1 MESGVPSPPDRR
13 SRPSFLVLVLVAA
26 LAGAAAFLLLRRSAS
41 TTSEGAAGKP
51 SPDAVLP
58 ASPVLLNAKAAIIAD
73 RYHCLCG
80 DCSDT
85 LGRCTCA
92 RDKGSNEMKSTL
104 NKLAEEKKDLHEID
118 AAMAIKYGPKVL
130 VQGVPAPPPPAST
143 SK

>member
-1 MESGVPSPPDRR
+1 MESGVPLPPPRR

-26 LAGAAAFLLLRRSAS
+26 LAGGAAFFFLRRLPGPGASKTAGTPSA
-41 TTSEGAAGKP
+41 EALLP
-51 SPDAVLP
+51 S
-58 ASPVLLNAKAAIIAD
+58 SPVLLNAKAAIIAD

-85 LGRCTCA
+85 LGKCTCA

-118 AAMAIKYGPKVL
+118 AAMAIKYGSKVL
-130 VQGVPAPPPPAST
+130 VQGAPSAPAS
-143 SK
+143 SPAK

>member
-1 MESGVPSPPDRR
+1 LESGVPLPPPRR

-26 LAGAAAFLLLRRSAS
+26 LAGAAAFVFLRRLPGSTAS
-41 TTSEGAAGKP
+41 KAVGAP
-51 SPDAVLP
+51 SPEALLP
-58 ASPVLLNAKAAIIAD
+58 SSPVLLSAKATIIAD

-104 NKLAEEKKDLHEID
+104 NKLAEEKKDLREID

-130 VQGVPAPPPPAST
+130 VQGVPPAPAST
-143 SK
+143 PAK